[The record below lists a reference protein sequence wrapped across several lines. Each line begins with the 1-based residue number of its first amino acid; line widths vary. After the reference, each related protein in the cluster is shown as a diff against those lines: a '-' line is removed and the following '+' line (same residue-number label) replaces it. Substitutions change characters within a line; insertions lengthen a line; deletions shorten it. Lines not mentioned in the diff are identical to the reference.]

1 MGKNFQPQGSSS
13 FTERTLRT
21 RISWCWQ
28 VKPRIPMTGEIYNQ
42 VQIDGIYL
50 PYGWCLLVAL
60 AQGKVIAWQWC
71 DKENKNAYH
80 ALFSRL
86 ADPLMVVT
94 DGHAAALTEI
104 SNCWPDTRVQRCLV
118 HIKRNIR
125 TCASMH
131 PKLPAPQALWGLA
144 KQLVTVRT
152 IEESTYWLTLLHK
165 FYEQFAPWVNE
176 KTWRRNTL
184 PGDIPHWVKST
195 QEWWWTHYNARRAY
209 KTLEKHGAG
218 RNPLYL
224 SRS

>member
-1 MGKNFQPQGSSS
+1 
-13 FTERTLRT
+13 
-21 RISWCWQ
+21 
-28 VKPRIPMTGEIYNQ
+28 
-42 VQIDGIYL
+42 
-50 PYGWCLLVAL
+50 
-60 AQGKVIAWQWC
+60 
-71 DKENKNAYH
+71 
-80 ALFSRL
+80 
-86 ADPLMVVT
+86 
-94 DGHAAALTEI
+94 
-104 SNCWPDTRVQRCLV
+104 
-118 HIKRNIR
+118 
-125 TCASMH
+125 MH

-195 QEWWWTHYNARRAY
+195 QEWWWTHYNTRRAY